1 MVRATG
7 LSKRYRIGARP
18 HYETLRDA
26 VADFFGHMLGRGA
39 RADARTIWAL
49 DEVTFDI
56 SAGEAVGVIGRNGAG
71 KSTLLKVL
79 ARITTPTRGRAELYG
94 RVGSV
99 LEIGTGFH
107 GELTGRENI
116 YLNGAILG
124 MRRREVGRRFDE
136 IVAFAEVETF
146 LETPLKHYSSGMWMR
161 LAFAVAAHMDPQILL
176 IDEVLSV
183 GDVPFQ
189 EKSLAKMR
197 EIVRDGR
204 TVLFVSHDVEAVAS
218 LCTRCFV
225 MESGRLVVDDT
236 PRVAIAGLLG
246 HERPEP
252 ESVPFRAHGEA

>member
-1 MVRATG
+1 MIRASG
-7 LSKRYRIGARP
+7 LTKRYRIGARP
-18 HYETLRDA
+18 HYETLRDT
-26 VADFFGHMLGRGA
+26 VADAVGRMLGRGA
-39 RADARTIWAL
+39 QREARTIWAL
-49 DEVTFDI
+49 DGVTFDI
-56 SAGEAVGVIGRNGAG
+56 GAGEAVGVIGRNGAG

-79 ARITTPTRGRAELYG
+79 ARITTPTGGRAELYG

-124 MRRREVGRRFDE
+124 MRRRDVARRFDE
-136 IVAFAEVETF
+136 IVSFAEVETF

-204 TVLFVSHDVEAVAS
+204 TVLFVSHDLEAVAS

-225 MESGRLVVDDT
+225 MERGRLILDDA
-236 PRVAIAGLLG
+236 PRIAIAGLLG
-246 HERPEP
+246 HERAEP
-252 ESVPFRAHGEA
+252 EGSPVRAHGDA

>member
-18 HYETLRDA
+18 HYETLRDT
-26 VADFFGHMLGRGA
+26 VADVVGRMLGRGA
-39 RADARTIWAL
+39 QTDARIIWAL
-49 DEVTFDI
+49 DDVTFDI
-56 SAGEAVGVIGRNGAG
+56 GAGEAVGVIGRNGAG

-107 GELTGRENI
+107 GELSGRENI

-124 MRRREVGRRFDE
+124 MRRREVRRRFDE

-146 LETPLKHYSSGMWMR
+146 LDTPLKHYSSGMWMR
-161 LAFAVAAHMDPQILL
+161 LAFAVAAHMDTQILL

-197 EIVRDGR
+197 EIARDGR
-204 TVLFVSHDVEAVAS
+204 TVLFVSHDLEAIAS
-218 LCTRCFV
+218 LCSRCFV
-225 MESGRLVVDDT
+225 MERGRLIRDDD
-236 PRVAIAGLLG
+236 PQVAIAALLG
-246 HERPEP
+246 QERPDP
-252 ESVPFRAHGEA
+252 EAVQVRAHGEA